1 MNGLVSGY
9 GSASDE
15 EESTSVPNV
24 QKITSENGKKSYIR
38 IWLVISV
45 DKFLNMTA
53 LTEWLECMDNTTG
66 YPYYWNRY
74 AISISFTFYFPYDIF
89 SWK

>member
-66 YPYYWNRY
+66 YPYYWNR
-74 AISISFTFYFPYDIF
+74 
-89 SWK
+89 